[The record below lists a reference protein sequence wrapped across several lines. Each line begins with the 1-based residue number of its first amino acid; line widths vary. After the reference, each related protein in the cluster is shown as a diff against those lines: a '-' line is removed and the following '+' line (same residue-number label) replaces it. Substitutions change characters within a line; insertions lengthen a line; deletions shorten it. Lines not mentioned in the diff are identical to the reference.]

1 MNKLQAMEVFVQ
13 VVDAG
18 GFTRAAENMQLPKA
32 TVSTLIQSLE
42 QALEVKLLNRTTRQV
57 SVTADAPSPLDAAL
71 VQSATSSITGLVS
84 SSPVR
89 VPPCDPGQCPL
100 AGVTV
105 TAVAGDVKA
114 SAITTSTPAADVGRY
129 TLADLPT
136 GDYTVSFAKEGFV
149 TQTLHVT
156 LGVGQPVTVNVPM
169 QGEPG
174 TVSGT
179 ASSCTAAEARR
190 RDLSDLDPRRQAVPA
205 EDGTY
210 SLGDLPT
217 PGEYRLVFRGPV
229 LRTVDVTLG
238 PGEKREVNGS
248 CAAPTTTTTV
258 PPSTTT
264 SSTTTSSTTTS
275 STTTSSTTT
284 TTGPVG
290 TPPLG

>member
-1 MNKLQAMEVFVQ
+1 
-13 VVDAG
+13 
-18 GFTRAAENMQLPKA
+18 
-32 TVSTLIQSLE
+32 
-42 QALEVKLLNRTTRQV
+42 
-57 SVTADAPSPLDAAL
+57 
-71 VQSATSSITGLVS
+71 
-84 SSPVR
+84 
-89 VPPCDPGQCPL
+89 L

-114 SAITTSTPAADVGRY
+114 SAITASTPAADVGRY
-129 TLADLPT
+129 TVADLPT

-179 ASSCTAAEARR
+179 ASSCTVAEARR

-210 SLGDLPT
+210 ALSDLPT
-217 PGEYRLVFRGPV
+217 PGEYRLVFRGPL

-238 PGEKREVNGS
+238 PGEKRAVNGS
-248 CAAPTTTTTV
+248 CAAATTTTTV
-258 PPSTTT
+258 PPSTTSSSTTSSSTTSSST
-264 SSTTTSSTTTS
+264 SSTSSSTTSSTTA
-275 STTTSSTTT
+275 
-284 TTGPVG
+284 TTGPAVL
-290 TPPLG
+290 PP